1 MFTFSDVV
9 CESSALDGVL
19 DEEYDGAYGMMVS
32 KQWSLRT
39 QHDKSSKQTRALNRA
54 KEAWPDA
61 DRQDGISTVV
71 DCLMSECNAES
82 SRLRFSDGPMNSP
95 RCPAQSAFTQTE
107 CNAGGG
113 AAARACRTLGGS

>member
-9 CESSALDGVL
+9 YESSALDGVL

-71 DCLMSECNAES
+71 DCLMSECNAPAPH
-82 SRLRFSDGPMNSP
+82 LCLDGYL
-95 RCPAQSAFTQTE
+95 CPILLARVASA
-107 CNAGGG
+107 
-113 AAARACRTLGGS
+113 GSAEQ

>member
-1 MFTFSDVV
+1 
-9 CESSALDGVL
+9 
-19 DEEYDGAYGMMVS
+19 MMVS
-32 KQWSLRT
+32 KQWSIRT
-39 QHDKSSKQTRALNRA
+39 QHDKSNKQTRALNRA

-71 DCLMSECNAES
+71 ECSMSECNAES